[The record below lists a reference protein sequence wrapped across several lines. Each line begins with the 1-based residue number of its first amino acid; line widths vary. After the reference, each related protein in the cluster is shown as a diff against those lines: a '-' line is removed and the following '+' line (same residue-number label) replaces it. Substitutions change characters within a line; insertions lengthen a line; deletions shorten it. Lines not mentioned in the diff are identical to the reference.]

1 MSPAVTTELRQ
12 LAKLSFPIMVSLGAA
27 TLIAAIDTIMI
38 SPLGTVPLAAAGI
51 TASVMIILYSA
62 LYGFVSAT
70 GVRMAEAEGKK
81 DPDALSDATRTGLR
95 MALFAGLAGTGLMLA
110 ARPLLP
116 FIGQP
121 PEVVAIL
128 GGYWT
133 AMAAL
138 LVPFTLFYAL
148 KALFDAV
155 GRPWIGV
162 ALAFAAVALN
172 IPANLILIY
181 GIGSWDGF
189 GLLGAGLASL
199 VSQTASLILAWLLWR
214 RTIALARSRRP
225 VPSSPDERRIQWREG
240 ATISLGYVGEGG
252 AYAVAS
258 LMMGVFGAAALAANQ
273 IVGSVGGVL
282 YMVPLGVSMAASI
295 RVGQAVGAD
304 ETDRLLPI
312 GRAALTLIVGWMTL
326 VMIALL
332 LARVPLSN
340 ALSDDPEVIALAAS
354 LFLIAAAMQIADG
367 VQGTMLGAA
376 RGLSDNR
383 VPVAITLAAYWIV
396 ALPAAWLLGVTLG
409 LGPNGVWIGYALGL
423 GLAATLVSRRF
434 FREAARRPGALAAT
448 A

>member
-1 MSPAVTTELRQ
+1 MSPAVVAELRQ
-12 LAKLSFPIMVSLGAA
+12 LAKLSVPIMVSLGAA
-27 TLIAAIDTIMI
+27 TLIGAVDTVMI
-38 SPLGTVPLAAAGI
+38 SPLGTVPLAAAGV
-51 TASVMIILYSA
+51 TAAVMIVFYSA

-70 GVRMAEAEGKK
+70 GVRMAEAEGR
-81 DPDALSDATRTGLR
+81 DDADRLSDATRTGLLV
-95 MALFAGLAGTGLMLA
+95 ALVTGLAGTGFMLA

-116 FIGQP
+116 LIGQP
-121 PEVVAIL
+121 PEVLAVL

-148 KALFDAV
+148 KGLFDAV

-162 ALAFAAVALN
+162 GLAFAAVALN
-172 IPANLILIY
+172 IPANWLLIH
-181 GIGSWDGF
+181 GIGPWSGF

-199 VSQTASLILAWLLWR
+199 LSQTASLVLAWIVWR
-214 RTIALARSRRP
+214 RSPVFARSRRR
-225 VPSSPDERRIQWREG
+225 VRRSAAERRIQWREG
-240 ATISLGYVGEGG
+240 ATIALGYVGEGG

-273 IVGSVGGVL
+273 IVTSVSGVL

-295 RVGQAVGAD
+295 RVGQAVGAA
-304 ETDRLLPI
+304 EPARLLPI

-332 LARVPLSN
+332 AARGPLSD
-340 ALSDDPEVIALAAS
+340 ALSDDPEVVGLAAS
-354 LFLIAAAMQIADG
+354 LFLVVAAMQIADG

-383 VPVAITLAAYWIV
+383 LPVAITLAAYWIV
-396 ALPAAWLLGVTLG
+396 ALPAGWGLGVTLG
-409 LGPNGVWIGYALGL
+409 LGPNGIWIGYGLGL
-423 GLAATLVSRRF
+423 VLAATLVSRRF
-434 FREAARRPGALAAT
+434 FGEAARRSGAGGGIT
-448 A
+448 